1 MALWVVRH
9 GRTEANAAG
18 RLQGRLD
25 LPIDEVGRAQVAAL
39 PSLVPNVDRV
49 ISSPLLRARQTAE
62 VFGVDATVDERW
74 IEVSYGEYEGVPMS
88 EISPAVWKRWVDDPH
103 FTPEGGESL
112 HALGVRVSEA
122 CDELVD
128 EMRTRDVVVVTHAT
142 PVKVAM
148 AWALGVDVRITWRS
162 FVNQASVTRIA
173 IGERGPSL
181 TAFNVQA
188 P

>member
-18 RLQGRLD
+18 RLQGRID
-25 LPIDEVGRAQVAAL
+25 LPIDEVGRTQVAAL
-39 PSLVPNVDRV
+39 PSLVPHVDRV
-49 ISSPLLRARQTAE
+49 ICSPLLRARQTAE
-62 VFGVDATVDERW
+62 AFGREPTIDERW
-74 IEVSYGEYEGVPMS
+74 IEVAYGEYEGVPMADI
-88 EISPAVWKRWVDDPH
+88 EPEVWKRWVADPH
-103 FTPEGGESL
+103 FTPAGGESL
-112 HALGVRVSEA
+112 HDLGVRVSAA

-128 EMRTRDVVVVTHAT
+128 EVRTSEVVVVTHAT

-173 IGERGPSL
+173 IGDRGPSL